1 MSKPSQVGSPSSGIG
16 DEARRLV
23 VLAAPVAAAQLGLML
38 LGVVDVVMVGRL
50 GEEALAGVLLGH
62 TWAFS
67 AQALLLGAAIGLDP
81 LFAQA
86 FGAGA
91 PERVGASLA
100 RGVVVLGVL
109 ALPITLAHLVAG
121 PVLALAG
128 QPLGA
133 SALAGEYAAVRAIG
147 VPVFAALVL
156 LRSLMQ
162 AHGTMAPAAVAVV
175 VGNVVNVLLNGW
187 LVLGWFG
194 LPAIG
199 AVGAAW
205 ASVGATFVMLAV
217 LGGLAGDVW
226 RAIRV
231 PAAAWRDGAALRRMA
246 AIALPVAGQVALEGW
261 GFSFAALLMGWLG
274 DTALAAHAVALT
286 LASLAFMVPLGI
298 SSAASARVGNLVGA
312 GQPWGRAA
320 MVAIGLGAGVM
331 LLSGAGF
338 ALAPEA
344 LARLFTPAPAV
355 VALAAT
361 LLPIAGAFAL
371 FDGVQ
376 VVTFGVLRG
385 AGDTAVPAA
394 ANVVGYY
401 LIGLPASAL
410 LAFGL
415 GFGPTGVWLG
425 LLIALALVAG
435 LLLVR
440 LRTTWARGGFRV
452 G

>member
-1 MSKPSQVGSPSSGIG
+1 MSSLVGSPSSGIG
-16 DEARRLV
+16 DEVRRLAA
-23 VLAAPVAAAQLGLML
+23 LAAPVAAAQLGLML
-38 LGVVDVVMVGRL
+38 LGVVDVVMVGQL
-50 GEEALAGVLLGH
+50 GEEALAAVLLGH

-91 PERVGASLA
+91 PERVGASLV
-100 RGVVVLGVL
+100 RGGLVLGAL
-109 ALPITLAHLVAG
+109 AIPITLAHLVAG
-121 PVLALAG
+121 LILVLAG
-128 QPLGA
+128 QPPDA
-133 SALAGEYAAVRAIG
+133 SAVAGDYAAVRAIG

-175 VGNVVNVLLNGW
+175 VGNVVNLFLNGW

-194 LPAIG
+194 LPAVG

-205 ASVGATFVMLAV
+205 ATVGATIVMLAV
-217 LGGLAGDVW
+217 MIAFAGEVR
-226 RAIRV
+226 RAARV
-231 PAAAWRDGAALRRMA
+231 PAGAWRDVAALRRTA

-286 LASLAFMVPLGI
+286 LASLAFMVPLGV

-312 GQPWGRAA
+312 GRPWGRAA
-320 MVAIGLGAGVM
+320 LVAIGLGAGVM
-331 LLSGAGF
+331 LVSGAVF
-338 ALAPEA
+338 ALAPEP
-344 LARLFTPAPAV
+344 LARLFTPAAPV

-371 FDGVQ
+371 FDGIQ

-401 LIGLPASAL
+401 VIGLPMSAL

-425 LLIALALVAG
+425 LLIALALVAC